1 MIAFYHKKITCEA
14 LSSFF
19 SERALHNIVKANLR
33 QDSII
38 GQLFHNEYHFDNN
51 KISEGITY
59 IQQQKIMVLDF
70 LTSGSIKKSW
80 HALGR
85 LVHSA
90 QDFYAH
96 SNYISLWI
104 DSLDKKIPQ
113 IEDLSTLDPKII
125 KNPNF
130 HSHIAYF
137 PLDFIGLLPGMAKRV
152 KVHLPLDSHANMN
165 LDSPESGENFHW
177 AYHAALKRTIQEF
190 SNLKDTIVNKNIDL
204 LQMFLDKKN
213 D

>member
-59 IQQQKIMVLDF
+59 IQQQKILVLDF
-70 LTSGSIKKSW
+70 LTSGSTKKSW

-130 HSHIAYF
+130 H
-137 PLDFIGLLPGMAKRV
+137 
-152 KVHLPLDSHANMN
+152 
-165 LDSPESGENFHW
+165 W

-204 LQMFLDKKN
+204 LRMFLDKKN
-213 D
+213 N